1 MGWCSGRR
9 PEQRCCGLRR
19 KCSLPLTEQCRSPG
33 TQRRVSASSHP
44 HLPSPPM
51 GTTPHEGLFLEET
64 TGSSLL
70 WNPVLELTLYQEDS
84 SSKVKLLGKVM
95 TTRPEMRVKNTSL
108 LGPHLK
114 SDQGEHKSQ
123 PEDFNSPQVLTQLKL
138 CFNQK
143 QLIKTKIMKIL
154 KQLKKKR

>member
-1 MGWCSGRR
+1 MESSSGAYTV
-9 PEQRCCGLRR
+9 P
-19 KCSLPLTEQCRSPG
+19 
-33 TQRRVSASSHP
+33 
-44 HLPSPPM
+44 
-51 GTTPHEGLFLEET
+51 
-64 TGSSLL
+64 
-70 WNPVLELTLYQEDS
+70 EDS

-95 TTRPEMRVKNTSL
+95 TARPKVRVKNTSL

-138 CFNQK
+138 CFNEK

-154 KQLKKKR
+154 KQLKKKDKTHHSSNSTLMQ